1 MSRRGHGEG
10 SIYKRASD
18 GRWVGQL
25 ELDRRDDGRRNRK
38 QFYGKTQA
46 EVVAKLRAA
55 EMRLAQ
61 GVDLKAGRV
70 TVAGQLEHWY
80 SIVAPTRSV
89 NTRSSYEWATHRLS
103 RGLGAATLDK
113 LTPSAVTGFL
123 NEMSASGLAP
133 ATVNRLRSV
142 LTQALRLAE
151 IDGLVSRNVAAL
163 TDPVPLGRTS
173 SRSMSQA
180 EATTL
185 LEATS
190 GHRLGALFVVQLTMG
205 LRPGEVTG
213 LIWEDVDLDEQVLH
227 VRRSMKNNRGRLE
240 FGEPKTRRSARS
252 LQIPLLTSDRLREH
266 RRAQR
271 HERLEAGPL
280 WEDHGL
286 VFSTEVGTPIDPSN
300 LRRNLNRITER
311 AGLGRWAPNELRHSA
326 VSIMSAAGVPI
337 ESIADQVGHETIRT
351 TQTVYRHILNPVQPH
366 ALVMDDV
373 FGAESSG

>member
-1 MSRRGHGEG
+1 MGRRGHGEG
-10 SIYKRASD
+10 SIYQRSSD

-25 ELDRRDDGRRNRK
+25 ELDRRPDGRRNRK
-38 QFYGKTQA
+38 QIYGRTQA
-46 EVVAKLRAA
+46 EVVSKLRAA
-55 EMRLAQ
+55 EMKLAQ
-61 GVDLKAGRV
+61 GLDLSAGRV

-80 SIVAPTRSV
+80 SIVAPNRSA
-89 NTRSSYEWATHRLS
+89 NTRSTYEWAIGRLS
-103 RGLGAATLDK
+103 RGLGATTLDK

-123 NEMSASGLAP
+123 NGMSASGLAP
-133 ATVNRLRSV
+133 ATVNRVRSV

-173 SRSMSQA
+173 SRSMSEAQA
-180 EATTL
+180 ATL

-190 GHRLGALFVVQLTMG
+190 THRLGSLFVVQLTMG

-240 FGEPKTRRSARS
+240 FGEPKTRRSVRS
-252 LQIPLLTSDRLREH
+252 LQIPLLTSERLREH

-271 HERLEAGPL
+271 YERLEAGPL
-280 WEDHGL
+280 WNDHGL

-300 LRRNLNRITER
+300 LRRTLNRITDS
-311 AGLGRWAPNELRHSA
+311 AGLGQWAPNELRHSA

-337 ESIADQVGHETIRT
+337 EAISDQVGHETTRT

-366 ALVMDDV
+366 AMVMDDV
-373 FGAESSG
+373 FGSSG